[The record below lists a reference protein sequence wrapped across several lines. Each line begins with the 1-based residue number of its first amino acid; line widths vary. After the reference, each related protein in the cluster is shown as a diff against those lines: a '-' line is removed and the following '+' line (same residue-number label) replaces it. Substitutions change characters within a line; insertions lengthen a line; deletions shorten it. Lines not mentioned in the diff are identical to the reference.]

1 MVFHIFCFI
10 ILFLF
15 TKLFEKALEENL
27 YKNLEENK
35 DDGTEEE
42 DAFEIE
48 SIHEEMLDTL
58 ISFVR
63 ENNEKLEWL
72 SRDIDEEAG
81 KMATLVVELAE
92 LVKEQQEKLDR
103 CLFQQQHEKN
113 NKKNALKNEFA
124 TIERKDFQFNL
135 QTPVETY

>member
-27 YKNLEENK
+27 YKNLKENK
-35 DDGTEEE
+35 DDRTEDCKLMFLNK

-72 SRDIDEEAG
+72 SRDIDKEAG

-92 LVKEQQEKLDR
+92 LVK
-103 CLFQQQHEKN
+103 N
-113 NKKNALKNEFA
+113 NKRNLTDVYFNNNM
-124 TIERKDFQFNL
+124 RKIIKRIH
-135 QTPVETY
+135 

>member
-1 MVFHIFCFI
+1 MCFHIFCFI

-27 YKNLEENK
+27 YKNLEG
-35 DDGTEEE
+35 DGTEDE

-48 SIHEEMLDTL
+48 SIHKEMLDTL

-81 KMATLVVELAE
+81 KMATLVVELTE
-92 LVKEQQEKLDR
+92 LVKEQQENLDR

-113 NKKNALKNEFA
+113 NKKNTLKNEFT
-124 TIERKDFQFNL
+124 TIERKDLQFNL